1 MLEPCPDLSVGR
13 PRTLSVGSLAALV
26 VGEGCPHRQHQ
37 RRSVTSFPD
46 GDEEKHGNKRVREE
60 KDEERSRRNVG
71 DEEKDADAIATISLH
86 GRRAGRIIKR
96 RESCR
101 LRESRTHR
109 IGPMAFFYGWSS
121 IMGGD
126 GGGAPATAIRTNYH
140 PSSDRQS
147 GANALH

>member
-1 MLEPCPDLSVGR
+1 MSSISIHSPRHNVHAKEHDHDAVDSSDL
-13 PRTLSVGSLAALV
+13 
-26 VGEGCPHRQHQ
+26 
-37 RRSVTSFPD
+37 
-46 GDEEKHGNKRVREE
+46 
-60 KDEERSRRNVG
+60 

-96 RESCR
+96 RESCH

-109 IGPMAFFYGWSS
+109 IGPMSFFYGWSS